1 MGTRGILFNFFDKW
15 VFLAYFKIAKFVKFS
30 QLFAQ
35 KITNFV
41 HKKKTHCSM
50 STESSVRDAARMVA
64 GLDFGTTF
72 SGFAFAH
79 MSNPDH
85 IYTFYDWHIQ
95 VKGGGRPCCKTI
107 AALYYKSS
115 S

>member
-15 VFLAYFKIAKFVKFS
+15 VFLAAYFKIAKFVKFS

-50 STESSVRDAARMVA
+50 STESSVR
-64 GLDFGTTF
+64 GCCE
-72 SGFAFAH
+72 
-79 MSNPDH
+79 N
-85 IYTFYDWHIQ
+85 
-95 VKGGGRPCCKTI
+95 GGGTR
-107 AALYYKSS
+107 LRHHLFGFRLRSHVES
-115 S
+115 

>member
-1 MGTRGILFNFFDKW
+1 MGTSGILFNLLINGFFGI
-15 VFLAYFKIAKFVKFS
+15 LQNSKIS
-30 QLFAQ
+30 QIFTTFCRKNNKLCSQ
-35 KITNFV
+35 E
-41 HKKKTHCSM
+41 KKHCSM